1 MGNNTTKE
9 NKTMSEEY
17 SKAQE
22 DKVMNALDLVCE
34 YAEKEGI
41 PCEAF
46 CYILMMYAINRVFTS
61 APDIHDAVTMIN
73 DCNEAFN
80 ETLKDYKDRN
90 LH

>member
-41 PCEAF
+41 PCEEF
-46 CYILMMYAINRVFTS
+46 CYILMMYAITRVFTS
-61 APDIHDAVTMIN
+61 APDIQDAVTMIN

>member
-46 CYILMMYAINRVFTS
+46 CYILMMYYC
-61 APDIHDAVTMIN
+61 P
-73 DCNEAFN
+73 
-80 ETLKDYKDRN
+80 Y
-90 LH
+90 